1 MSTNE
6 KARPMTAI
14 MEQATGTAAFSGAAN
29 SFSNHNTA
37 VNARQPK
44 IADLLCRGQENAV
57 SLQYLCSV
65 TGLDGRKI
73 RRIVEKE
80 RRNGAPILSSAGG
93 VTGYYL
99 PGNVEEVERF
109 VKSMRSRAREITRT
123 ANAVKRCAI
132 E

>member
-1 MSTNE
+1 MSTKE
-6 KARPMTAI
+6 KTRPMTAI
-14 MEQATGTAAFSGAAN
+14 MEQAAGTAAFNGAAN
-29 SFSNHNTA
+29 SFSNCSTA
-37 VNARQPK
+37 KSERQSK
-44 IADLLCRGQENAV
+44 IADLLCRGQENAIP
-57 SLQYLCSV
+57 LRDLCSI
-65 TGLDGRKI
+65 TGFDGRAV
-73 RRIVEKE
+73 RRMIEQE
-80 RRNGAPILSSAGG
+80 RRTGNPILSSAGG